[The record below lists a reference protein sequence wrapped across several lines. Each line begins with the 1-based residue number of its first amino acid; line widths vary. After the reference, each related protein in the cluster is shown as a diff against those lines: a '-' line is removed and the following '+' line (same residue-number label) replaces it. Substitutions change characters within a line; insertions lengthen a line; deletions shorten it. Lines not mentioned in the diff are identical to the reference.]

1 MDAKFSFLQK
11 KYMREVAFIKQ
22 NKEKWLSFEKAI
34 VNNDF
39 DNPDELASQYI
50 HVINDLA
57 YAQTYYP
64 KSKVITYLNQL
75 SANAYQK
82 IYKTK
87 TTDTNRIISFWK
99 TEVPLICY
107 QYRKFIYV
115 AFLIFFAFTF
125 IGAISAANDGEFVR
139 SVLGDNY
146 VNMSLE
152 NIEAGDPVAVY
163 KSGSNW
169 GSFIGIT
176 INNLR
181 VGLIAFVLGVFL
193 GVGTLYIMFKN
204 CIMLGSFQYFFYDKG
219 VFWESVRGIWIHGA
233 MEIFAIVI
241 ECAAGL
247 ILGASI
253 LFPATYSRYTSFKK
267 GAKIGVKILISTFP
281 FTFAAGFLEG
291 FITRYSNIMP
301 HWLSVSIILI
311 TLSIISYY
319 YLIYPFKIQKQVT
332 QPQNLSPVIH

>member
-1 MDAKFSFLQK
+1 
-11 KYMREVAFIKQ
+11 MREVAFIKQ
-22 NKEKWLSFEKAI
+22 NKEKWLSFEAAI
-34 VNNDF
+34 LNNDLN
-39 DNPDELASQYI
+39 DPDVLASNYI
-50 HVINDLA
+50 QLVNDLA

-75 SANAYQK
+75 ATKAFQK

-87 TTDTNRIISFWK
+87 RQDTNRIISFWK

-115 AFLIFFAFTF
+115 AFIIFSVFTF
-125 IGAISAANDGEFVR
+125 IGAISAANNAEFLR
-139 SVLGDNY
+139 SVVGDSY
-146 VNMSLE
+146 VDQTIE

-181 VGLIAFVLGVFL
+181 VGIIAFVFGVFL
-193 GVGTLYIMFKN
+193 GIGTLYIMFKN
-204 CIMLGSFQYFFYDKG
+204 CIMLGSFQYFFYEKQ

-253 LFPATYSRYTSFKK
+253 LFPATHSRYTSFKL
-267 GAKIGVKILISTFP
+267 GAKTGIKILISTFP
-281 FTFAAGFLEG
+281 FTFSAGFLEG

-301 HWLSVSIILI
+301 NWLSVGIILI

-319 YLIYPFKIQKQVT
+319 YLIYPYKVQKQIT
-332 QPQNLSPVIH
+332 QISVPITT

>member
-1 MDAKFSFLQK
+1 
-11 KYMREVAFIKQ
+11 MREVAFIKQ
-22 NKEKWLSFEKAI
+22 NKEKWIRFENAI
-34 VNNDF
+34 SNNTII
-39 DNPDELASQYI
+39 NTDELASQYI
-50 HVINDLA
+50 HIINDLA

-64 KSKVITYLNQL
+64 KSKVLIYLNQL
-75 SANAYQK
+75 AAKAFQK

-87 TTDTNRIISFWK
+87 SEDTSRLIAFWK

-107 QYRKFIYV
+107 HYRKFIYV
-115 AFLIFFAFTF
+115 AFIIFFAFTF

-139 SVLGDNY
+139 SILGDEY
-146 VNMSLE
+146 VNMSIE

-181 VGLIAFVLGVFL
+181 VGIMSFILGVF
-193 GVGTLYIMFKN
+193 GGFGTIYVLFKN
-204 CIMLGSFQYFFYDKG
+204 CIMLGSFQYFFYEKG

-241 ECAAGL
+241 EAAAGL

-253 LFPATYSRYTSFKK
+253 LFPATYSRYNSFKR
-267 GAKIGVKILISTFP
+267 GAKTGAKILISTFP
-281 FTFAAGFLEG
+281 FTFSAGFLEG

-301 HWLSVSIILI
+301 HTLSVGIII
-311 TLSIISYY
+311 TTLGIIGYY
-319 YLIYPFKIQKQVT
+319 YLIYPFRIHHKINSASLL
-332 QPQNLSPVIH
+332 NLSEI

>member
-1 MDAKFSFLQK
+1 
-11 KYMREVAFIKQ
+11 MREVAFIKQ

-64 KSKVITYLNQL
+64 KSKVIAYLNQL

-87 TTDTNRIISFWK
+87 STDTNRIVSFWK

-107 QYRKFIYV
+107 QYRKFIHI
-115 AFLIFFAFTF
+115 AFIIFAAFTF

-139 SVLGDNY
+139 SVLGDDY

-181 VGLIAFVLGVFL
+181 VGIIAFVLGVFL

-219 VFWESVRGIWIHGA
+219 VIWESVRGIWIHGA

-253 LFPATYSRYTSFKK
+253 LFPATHSRYTSFKI
-267 GAKIGVKILISTFP
+267 GAKTVIKILISTFP

-301 HWLSVSIILI
+301 HWLSVTIIII

-319 YLIYPFKIQKQVT
+319 YLIYPFKVQKQIT
-332 QPQNLSPVIH
+332 QTPILSPTHI

>member
-1 MDAKFSFLQK
+1 
-11 KYMREVAFIKQ
+11 MREVSFIKQ
-22 NKEKWLSFEKAI
+22 NKEKWLSFEKA
-34 VNNDF
+34 VFNNDF
-39 DNPDELASQYI
+39 KDPDELASQYI
-50 HVINDLA
+50 HLINDLA

-64 KSKVITYLNQL
+64 KSKVIIYLNQL
-75 SANAYQK
+75 AAKAFQK

-87 TTDTNRIISFWK
+87 REDTNRIISFWK

-107 QYRKFIYV
+107 QYRKFIYI
-115 AFLIFFAFTF
+115 AFIIFFAFTF
-125 IGAISAANDGEFVR
+125 IGVISAANDGEFVR

-152 NIEAGDPVAVY
+152 NIEKGDPVAVY

-181 VGLIAFVLGVFL
+181 VGIIAFVLGVFL
-193 GVGTLYIMFKN
+193 GIGTLYIMFNN
-204 CIMLGSFQYFFYDKG
+204 CIMLGSFQYFFYEKG
-219 VFWESVRGIWIHGA
+219 VFWESVRGIWIHGS

-241 ECAAGL
+241 EAAAGL

-253 LFPATYSRYTSFKK
+253 LFPGTHSRYTSFKI
-267 GAKIGVKILISTFP
+267 GAKTGIKILISTFP
-281 FTFAAGFLEG
+281 FTFSAGFLEG
-291 FITRYSNIMP
+291 FITRYSNVMP
-301 HWLSVSIILI
+301 HWLSVGIILI

-319 YLIYPFKIQKQVT
+319 YLIYPYKVQKQIT
-332 QPQNLSPVIH
+332 KIPLLNLSSI

>member
-1 MDAKFSFLQK
+1 
-11 KYMREVAFIKQ
+11 MREVAFIKQ
-22 NKEKWLSFEKAI
+22 NKEKWLSLENAI
-34 VNNDF
+34 FNNAIND
-39 DNPDELASQYI
+39 PDELASQYI
-50 HVINDLA
+50 HLVNDLA

-64 KSKVITYLNQL
+64 KSKVIEYLNQL
-75 SANAYQK
+75 AVKTFQK

-87 TTDTNRIISFWK
+87 RHDTNRIISFWK
-99 TEVPLICY
+99 TEIPLICY

-115 AFLIFFAFTF
+115 AFIIFFAFTF

-139 SVLGDNY
+139 SILGDEY
-146 VNMSLE
+146 VNMTIE

-181 VGLIAFVLGVFL
+181 VGIIAFVLGVFI
-193 GVGTLYIMFKN
+193 GIGTLYIMFKN
-204 CIMLGSFQYFFYDKG
+204 CIMLGSFQYFFYEKQ

-241 ECAAGL
+241 EAAAGL

-253 LFPATYSRYTSFKK
+253 LFPATHSRYTSFKL
-267 GAKIGVKILISTFP
+267 GAKTGIKILISTFP

-301 HWLSVSIILI
+301 NWLSVGIILS
-311 TLSIISYY
+311 TLGLISYY
-319 YLIYPFKIQKQVT
+319 YLIYPYKIQKQVT
-332 QPQNLSPVIH
+332 KAPLLASV